1 MHRIAIVSKD
11 HSWRVGVRRA
21 AATYGFRY
29 DGKRPELVLTFGGDG
44 TLLHAERLY
53 PGVPKLP
60 LKLSPTCRKCHDH
73 PYEHAL
79 DMVRQRRFRRESSLK
94 LEATVERRGRRTV
107 KMACLND
114 FILRNRNLQHAIR
127 FSLSTQKR
135 RFPLLIGDGVVVCT
149 PFGST
154 AYFHSITKRS
164 FRRGIGI
171 AFNNVTLPARHLI
184 LPESG
189 IVSLK
194 VFRGPAEFAA
204 DNRRLPGL
212 LGEGDT
218 VRIRR
223 SPLNATL
230 LRLDA

>member
-1 MHRIAIVSKD
+1 MRRIAIVSKNR
-11 HSWRVGVRRA
+11 SWRAGVRRA
-21 AATYGFRY
+21 AAKYGFRY
-29 DGKRPELVLTFGGDG
+29 DGKRPEVVLTFGGDG

-79 DMVRQRRFRRESSLK
+79 DMIRRRRYSKERSLK
-94 LEATVERRGRRTV
+94 LQAIVKRKGRPDI
-107 KMACLND
+107 KMVCLND

-127 FSLSTQKR
+127 FSLSGGKKH
-135 RFPLLIGDGVVVCT
+135 FPLLIGDGVVVCT

-171 AFNNVTLPARHLI
+171 VFNNVTLPHRHLI
-184 LPESG
+184 LPGSG
-189 IVSLK
+189 TVSLK
-194 VFRGPAEFAA
+194 LVRGPAEFAA
-204 DNRRLPGL
+204 DNHRLSGPL
-212 LGEGDT
+212 WQGDI
-218 VRIRR
+218 VRICR
-223 SPLNATL
+223 SRQGATL
-230 LRLDA
+230 LRLNA